1 MYDTFL
7 KKSERILTVLLTF
20 SLVPMLFIAIY
31 ARPFVDDY
39 GYSTRTHDAWQA
51 THSVIALVGAIGEE
65 VVDAYYT
72 WQGSFSAIALF
83 SLQPGIFSEK
93 VYGLSTFILVAMFLL
108 GTYLFITAVFGE
120 KSSVT
125 TIVFASLSI
134 MLMQTLPHA
143 IQGFYWWNGSSYY
156 TLFYSLMLIQW
167 GMLLKRKEFI
177 FPCILGFIIG
187 GGNFVTGL
195 LNLEVNVLMAVWTAL
210 TIWVFKRNKDADRMK
225 HFIKLVVV
233 AVISAIAFI
242 INAAAPGNLVRAAES
257 DARPALEAIGVS
269 FMDAYNYLN
278 EWFNLPVIMLVL
290 FLLPV
295 LWYYAKDKK
304 STLSEIPM
312 FILFIMAF
320 CLFASTFTPTEF
332 SMSEVG
338 PRRIQNVRYYVFV
351 LFLVLI
357 EMEAVI
363 RIRGYFDEK
372 GLSLDPQKLKK
383 GFTAYMLVV
392 IAGLMIFLGVNTV
405 PKENRNNITSI
416 SATRTLLIGEAKR
429 YAAARDEWTKILQSE
444 DEEVTL
450 PAIKEQPKPIYYAE
464 FDITGN
470 PDNYRDQSMCKFYHK
485 TRIYLQAN

>member
-167 GMLLKRKEFI
+167 GMLLKRKKFI

-195 LNLEVNVLMAVWTAL
+195 LNLEVNVLMAV
-210 TIWVFKRNKDADRMK
+210 
-225 HFIKLVVV
+225 
-233 AVISAIAFI
+233 
-242 INAAAPGNLVRAAES
+242 
-257 DARPALEAIGVS
+257 
-269 FMDAYNYLN
+269 
-278 EWFNLPVIMLVL
+278 
-290 FLLPV
+290 
-295 LWYYAKDKK
+295 
-304 STLSEIPM
+304 
-312 FILFIMAF
+312 
-320 CLFASTFTPTEF
+320 
-332 SMSEVG
+332 
-338 PRRIQNVRYYVFV
+338 
-351 LFLVLI
+351 
-357 EMEAVI
+357 
-363 RIRGYFDEK
+363 
-372 GLSLDPQKLKK
+372 
-383 GFTAYMLVV
+383 
-392 IAGLMIFLGVNTV
+392 
-405 PKENRNNITSI
+405 
-416 SATRTLLIGEAKR
+416 
-429 YAAARDEWTKILQSE
+429 
-444 DEEVTL
+444 
-450 PAIKEQPKPIYYAE
+450 
-464 FDITGN
+464 
-470 PDNYRDQSMCKFYHK
+470 
-485 TRIYLQAN
+485 